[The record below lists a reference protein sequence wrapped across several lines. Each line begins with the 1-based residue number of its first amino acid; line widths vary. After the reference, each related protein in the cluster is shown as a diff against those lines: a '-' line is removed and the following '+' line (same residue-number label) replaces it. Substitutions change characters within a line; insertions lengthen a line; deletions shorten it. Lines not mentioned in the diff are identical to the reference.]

1 MTRGRLIRLLLVALA
16 VTALATA
23 GIVANYLLLG
33 YGDPRDDRVGKL
45 DSRVGV
51 TRPAPPTRA
60 PPDDNRHRGDEQE
73 EPDD

>member
-1 MTRGRLIRLLLVALA
+1 MQSRLTRLLLVALA
-16 VTALATA
+16 VATLATA

-33 YGDPRDDRVGKL
+33 YGDPRTDPVGKL
-45 DSRVGV
+45 DARVEL

-60 PPDDNRHRGDEQE
+60 PAEEGRHEGNEHE